1 MGAVVTPQA
10 SPMAGSGAFA
20 ADGGGWSLG
29 GDDVVARGIPS
40 HASTILERFDNP
52 EPARGEQQRRLMTA
66 ADGVSLTRDSL
77 A

>member
-20 ADGGGWSLG
+20 ADGEGWLLG
-29 GDDVVARGIPS
+29 GDDVGPRNIPS
-40 HASTILERFDNP
+40 HASTIFERFDNP

-66 ADGVSLTRDSL
+66 ADDGG
-77 A
+77 